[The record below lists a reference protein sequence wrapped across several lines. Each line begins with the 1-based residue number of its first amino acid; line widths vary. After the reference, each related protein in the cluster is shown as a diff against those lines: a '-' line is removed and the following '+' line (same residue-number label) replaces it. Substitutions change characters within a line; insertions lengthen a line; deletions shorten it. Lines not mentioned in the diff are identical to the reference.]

1 MNEQDNESLDSLRES
16 SSFELVIKT
25 AESKAEVEEILYEHD
40 LSGEDL
46 TTRFP
51 VLAKLVQELPDVPDE
66 AAPPA

>member
-16 SSFELVIKT
+16 SSFELRIKT
-25 AESKAEVEEILYEHD
+25 VENKAEVEEILHEHHLPD
-40 LSGEDL
+40 EDF

-66 AAPPA
+66 TVPPT